1 MRIYPKARLPSVFE
15 IYRLVP
21 CAMAYRSLMARMA
34 ALTFR
39 GVMLDLRDLRYFVAV
54 YETRGFGRAAAQLK
68 VAQSNVSMRVLRLE
82 RLLGA
87 PLFERRH
94 RAIAPTA
101 RGDLLYR
108 HALRVLVEVEELE
121 TTMLRREAC

>member
-1 MRIYPKARLPSVFE
+1 
-15 IYRLVP
+15 
-21 CAMAYRSLMARMA
+21 
-34 ALTFR
+34 
-39 GVMLDLRDLRYFVAV
+39 MLDLRDLRYFVAV
-54 YETRGFGRAAAQLK
+54 YETRGFGRAAAHLK

-82 RLLGA
+82 RMLGA

-108 HALRVLVEVEELE
+108 HALRVLDEVEELE
-121 TTMLRREAC
+121 TTMLRREAG

>member
-1 MRIYPKARLPSVFE
+1 
-15 IYRLVP
+15 
-21 CAMAYRSLMARMA
+21 
-34 ALTFR
+34 
-39 GVMLDLRDLRYFVAV
+39 MLDLRDLRYFVAV
-54 YETRGFGRAAAQLK
+54 YETLGFGRAAAHLK

-94 RAIAPTA
+94 RAIAPTP

-108 HALRVLVEVEELE
+108 HALRVLEEVEELE
-121 TTMLRREAC
+121 TTMLRREAG

>member
-1 MRIYPKARLPSVFE
+1 
-15 IYRLVP
+15 
-21 CAMAYRSLMARMA
+21 
-34 ALTFR
+34 
-39 GVMLDLRDLRYFVAV
+39 MLDLRDLRYFVAV
-54 YETRGFGRAAAQLK
+54 YETRGFGRAAVQLK

-94 RAIAPTA
+94 RAIAPTP

-108 HALRVLVEVEELE
+108 HALRVLSEVEELT